1 MQLTDTALTPT
12 PTRAERTTTVAKRQ
26 QHWKVTAVVLVGV
39 FMASL
44 DLFIV
49 NIAFP
54 AIEHS
59 YHGSSFS
66 GLSWILNAYT
76 IVFAALLV
84 PAGRW
89 SDRLG
94 RRRGFLG
101 GLSIFVAASAACAF
115 APSVA
120 ALVAARAVQ
129 ASGAALML
137 PTSLGLLLPEFAPE
151 RRAGAIG
158 LWAAIGGVAAA
169 FGPPLGGLLVTV
181 DWRAVFLV
189 NVPIGIAAILVGR
202 RVLRE
207 HRDGAGARPDV
218 IGAGLLAAAISA
230 LALGIVKGP
239 EWGWGNARPLTLF
252 AATVLLLG
260 ALAAR
265 SRSHAAPVIEP
276 ALLRSRSIALAN
288 LASVVFY
295 SGFSVMLLSSVLFL
309 TEVWHESVLTAGLQ
323 IAPGPATAAL
333 FSFPGGLLG
342 ARFPQR
348 VIGSLGAVL
357 FALASF
363 WRLRLGASPDFAGI
377 FLPGMIV
384 AGAGVGLVLPSLS
397 AAATASLPP
406 ARFATGSGVLVM
418 SRQIGSTIGVAIL
431 VVLLGSSS
439 HSFTAAWVFIAATAL
454 GAGVLLALLGPV
466 RRESAAAR
474 EAVPP
479 SAVVTH
485 AGEGQLRV
493 RALSPRETPT

>member
-1 MQLTDTALTPT
+1 MPQPQ
-12 PTRAERTTTVAKRQ
+12 RR
-26 QHWKVTAVVLVGV
+26 WKVTAVVLVGV

-59 YHGSSFS
+59 YHGSSLS

-94 RRRGFLG
+94 RRRGFLA
-101 GLSIFVAASAACAF
+101 GLSIFVLASAACAF

-120 ALVAARAVQ
+120 TLVAARALQ

-137 PTSLGLLLPEFAPE
+137 PTSLGLLLPEFPPA

-189 NVPIGIAAILVGR
+189 NVPIGIAAIIAGR

-218 IGAGLLAAAISA
+218 IGAGLLAGAISA

-239 EWGWGNARPLTLF
+239 DWGWSNARPLSLF

-260 ALAAR
+260 AVALR
-265 SRSHAAPVIEP
+265 SRSHPAPVIEP
-276 ALLRSRSIALAN
+276 ALLRSRSVALAN
-288 LASVVFY
+288 VASVVFY

-323 IAPGPATAAL
+323 IAPGPAAAAL
-333 FSFPGGLLG
+333 CSFPGGLLG
-342 ARFPQR
+342 ARFGQR
-348 VIGSLGAVL
+348 VIGTIGALL
-357 FALASF
+357 FAAGSL
-363 WRLRLGASPDFAGI
+363 WRLRLGVHADYAGI
-377 FLPGMIV
+377 FLPAMLI

-397 AAATASLPP
+397 AAATAPLPP

-431 VVLLGSSS
+431 VVLLGAGT
-439 HSFTAAWVFIAATAL
+439 HSFTPAWWFISASAL
-454 GAGVLLALLGPV
+454 GAGALLAMLGPV
-466 RRESAAAR
+466 RRATEAAA
-474 EAVPP
+474 AD
-479 SAVVTH
+479 
-485 AGEGQLRV
+485 AGPQREGQLRE
-493 RALSPRETPT
+493 RILTARETPT